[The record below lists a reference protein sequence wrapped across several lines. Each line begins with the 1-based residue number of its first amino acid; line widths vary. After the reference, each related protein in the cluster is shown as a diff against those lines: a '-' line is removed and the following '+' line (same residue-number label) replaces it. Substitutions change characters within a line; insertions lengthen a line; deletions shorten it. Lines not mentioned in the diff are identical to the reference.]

1 VWRSWRQQATARGHA
16 LGKAVRNS
24 CGCDLTRLGVRQ
36 YDEHDLLAGP
46 YKARFW
52 YSNLPDVTAAGTPG
66 GKQPLISTISEA
78 SLAKIYTRKGDT
90 GQTRLFTG
98 ERVSKDEAR
107 MEALGCIDELVAF
120 LGLAR
125 SEIKDAEIRS
135 RVTAIQSELY
145 LILSDIASAAQ
156 DKPAASKL
164 PDDAIEI
171 IESLI
176 DTYDAKL
183 PPLRDFIM
191 PGESRASSLLHVA
204 RTVCRRAERRVVVIA
219 RNFPLNARV
228 SAYLNRL
235 SDLLFVM
242 ARLVDHEAG
251 RPDQTFKAAL

>member
-1 VWRSWRQQATARGHA
+1 MAASNASRS
-16 LGKAVRNS
+16 KIPEV
-24 CGCDLTRLGVRQ
+24 
-36 YDEHDLLAGP
+36 YM
-46 YKARFW
+46 
-52 YSNLPDVTAAGTPG
+52 
-66 GKQPLISTISEA
+66 
-78 SLAKIYTRKGDT
+78 AKIYTRRGDG

-107 MEALGCIDELVAF
+107 LEALGCIDELVAF

-125 SEIKDAEIRS
+125 SEIEDCDIRS
-135 RVTAIQSELY
+135 RLSAIQSELY

-156 DKPAASKL
+156 GKPSATKL
-164 PDDAIEI
+164 PDDAVDI

-176 DTYDAKL
+176 DAYDVKL

-191 PGESRASSLLHVA
+191 PGESCASSLLHVA

-228 SAYLNRL
+228 PAYLNRL

-242 ARLVDHEAG
+242 ARLAVHESG
-251 RPDQTFKAAL
+251 RQDQTFKAAL

>member
-1 VWRSWRQQATARGHA
+1 LERIIDFESHAKPTSRG
-16 LGKAVRNS
+16 RNS
-24 CGCDLTRLGVRQ
+24 GADASR
-36 YDEHDLLAGP
+36 E
-46 YKARFW
+46 
-52 YSNLPDVTAAGTPG
+52 
-66 GKQPLISTISEA
+66 TILEVHM
-78 SLAKIYTRKGDT
+78 AKIYTRRGDG

-107 MEALGCIDELVAF
+107 LEALGCIDELVAF

-125 SEIKDAEIRS
+125 SEIEDSAIRS
-135 RVTAIQSELY
+135 LLTAIQSELY

-156 DKPAASKL
+156 DKPSATKL
-164 PDDAIEI
+164 PDDAIDI

-176 DTYDAKL
+176 DAYDAKL

-191 PGESRASSLLHVA
+191 PGESCASSLLHVA

-242 ARLVDHEAG
+242 ARLVDQESG